1 MKPTQH
7 QFLPLILFF
16 INISVAQTT
25 AIPDQNFEQALID
38 MNIDSDGTVN
48 GQVLT
53 ADISNVVEL
62 DFTGLYPST
71 ITDFTGIEDF
81 TALEI
86 LNLKSV
92 DVSLSEDQA
101 DVFNSNLNLK
111 EFRADDLSS
120 DTFPFIELPRLNFTN
135 LVNLEVISLYNN
147 SGDTVLNLSNPNAN
161 FENLTIDLSHDYYEI
176 GKNRVVCIE
185 VSDPQSANAN
195 NYPYNTW
202 DIITPAPD
210 QNGYSYVIYNFS
222 SNCNLGTSRFNAL
235 KHVKV
240 FPNPV
245 QDKLRIENPDQMRID
260 QVEVYDISGQRIR
273 RSTSVREV
281 IDLERLDQGVYFVRL
296 IKGNTSKTFRV
307 IKK

>member
-1 MKPTQH
+1 MKLIFYLTL
-7 QFLPLILFF
+7 FLFILT
-16 INISVAQTT
+16 NTEAQTT
-25 AIPDQNFEQALID
+25 AIPDENFEQALID
-38 MNIDSDGTVN
+38 MNIDSDGVVN

-120 DTFPFIELPRLNFTN
+120 DTFPFIVLPRLNFTN

-147 SGDTVLNLSNPNAN
+147 GGDTVLNLSNPNAN

-176 GKNRVVCIE
+176 GKNREVCIE

-202 DIITPAPD
+202 DIITPPPD
-210 QNGYSYVIYNFS
+210 QNGYTYVIYNFS

-235 KHVKV
+235 KHVKI

-245 QDKLRIENPDQMRID
+245 QDKLNIENPQEINLD
-260 QVEVYDISGQRIR
+260 EVGIFDMTGKKVKSFSSFDEAINI
-273 RSTSVREV
+273 
-281 IDLERLDQGVYFVRL
+281 ERLEQGVYFVRL